1 MENENLIPLHQ
12 LCRHYNIEF
21 SFIES
26 LDEFGLVRIT
36 TIDETRY
43 IYSEQIQPLEKMIR
57 LHYDLDINLEGIEA
71 ISHLLEKLDS
81 LQEELRITR
90 NRLTR
95 FEQDK

>member
-1 MENENLIPLHQ
+1 MENDNLIPLHQ
-12 LCRHYNIEF
+12 LCLHYNIEY

-26 LDEFGLVRIT
+26 LNDFGLVRIT

-43 IYSEQIQPLEKMIR
+43 LFFEQIQPLEKMIR

-71 ISHLLEKLDS
+71 IAHLLEKLDS

-95 FEQDK
+95 YERD

>member
-1 MENENLIPLHQ
+1 MENDNLIPLHQ
-12 LCRHYNIEF
+12 LCQHYNIEY

-26 LDEFGLVRIT
+26 LNEFGLVRIT

-43 IYSEQIQPLEKMIR
+43 LFLEQIQPLEKMIR

-71 ISHLLEKLDS
+71 IAHLLEKLDS
-81 LQEELRITR
+81 LQEEVRITR

-95 FEQDK
+95 YERD